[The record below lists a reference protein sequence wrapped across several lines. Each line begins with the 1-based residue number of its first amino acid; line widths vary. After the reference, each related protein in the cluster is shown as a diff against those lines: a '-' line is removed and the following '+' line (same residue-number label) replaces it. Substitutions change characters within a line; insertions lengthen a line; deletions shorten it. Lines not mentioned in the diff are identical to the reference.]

1 MTIIFRCLLLLKLLQ
16 LLYVENLNV
25 YALHHSHYIITS
37 FAARTD
43 QSCLKLIR
51 LLVNIIFY
59 RTKSYFAKNKSF
71 QIDYIDNWMITLKN
85 ITIWGFDGLSQ
96 INQYDDQFSIEQEE
110 IWLQSNKNQPN
121 SDVLIKEWIM
131 KRDEKLCDVY
141 KIKFSIELNKNMEM
155 LANWRLFPKWNYL
168 TSENNFMHVKFI
180 GLRFNVSLHLFI
192 NQNGAISM
200 KFDHLKITQLSNIQL
215 HTFQDPIY
223 ITSKMNSSQ
232 NDVVN
237 SFENFTLSWLLDEKS
252 LREILFYYLE
262 TSVIDILNKNLN
274 HLQNNFT
281 LNEGL
286 SCNV

>member
-1 MTIIFRCLLLLKLLQ
+1 MNSDDDNLQ
-16 LLYVENLNV
+16 
-25 YALHHSHYIITS
+25 ITKIY
-37 FAARTD
+37 
-43 QSCLKLIR
+43 L
-51 LLVNIIFY
+51 
-59 RTKSYFAKNKSF
+59 AKNNSF

-85 ITIWGFDGLSQ
+85 ITIWGFDGLGQ

-121 SDVLIKEWIM
+121 SDVLIKEWMM

-141 KIKFSIELNKNMEM
+141 KIKFSIELNKNIEM
-155 LANWRLFPKWNYL
+155 LANWCLFPRWNYL

-192 NQNGAISM
+192 NQNGAVGI

-232 NDVVN
+232 NDIVN
-237 SFENFTLSWLLDEKS
+237 SFENFTLSWLLDKKS

-262 TSVIDILNKNLN
+262 TSVIDVLNRNLN
-274 HLQNNFT
+274 HLQNNFK
-281 LNEGL
+281 LSKGL